1 MKDGVSHPHY
11 ELVLDG
17 PVALRADLNH
27 VRHLDQSE
35 TGSQTDGDRN
45 ISNTEITARAQGWSL
60 LEFQFRDGVTAR
72 TPISS
77 INN

>member
-1 MKDGVSHPHY
+1 MLVKDGVSHPHY

-35 TGSQTDGDRN
+35 TEPGHYG
-45 ISNTEITARAQGWSL
+45 E
-60 LEFQFRDGVTAR
+60 
-72 TPISS
+72 
-77 INN
+77 